1 MVKDMVEDKDSLS
14 FGHYLKSIRLEKG
27 ISLEE
32 ISNETKIRVDI
43 LLHIEKEDFNRLPDE
58 VYVKSFLRAYAKA
71 VGADEE
77 EVVRRCESS
86 NVVLKKSDEYEA
98 DVIRTTNKF
107 WPHLILS
114 LGTLLGI
121 IILSLLLS
129 SIFREQTSLNSH
141 VNQQIVSKNSQGDS
155 IKFPKDNDSIQS
167 IDNKASENIA
177 QKLLLTIIAVE
188 ETWIKVSID
197 DLRAKEYSLKT
208 GDRLKL
214 EATSDFDLIIG
225 NATGVNLTF
234 NGKPV
239 KIEGKSGQIANIQIP

>member
-1 MVKDMVEDKDSLS
+1 MVEDKNSLL

-43 LLHIEKEDFNRLPDE
+43 LLLIEKEDFDRLPAE

-77 EVVRRCESS
+77 EAVRRCESS
-86 NVVLKKSDEYEA
+86 SFVLKKSDEYEA
-98 DVIRTTNKF
+98 EEIRTINKF

-114 LGTLLGI
+114 LGTLLCI
-121 IILSLLLS
+121 IILSVLLS
-129 SIFREQTSLNSH
+129 SIFREQTSLNGQ
-141 VNQQIVSKNSQGDS
+141 VNQQIAGENIQGDS
-155 IKFPKDNDSIQS
+155 IKFPKDNTSIQS
-167 IDNKASENIA
+167 IDNKAPENIA
-177 QKLLLTIIAVE
+177 QQLLLSIIAIE
-188 ETWIKVSID
+188 ETWIKVSLD
-197 DLRAKEYSLKT
+197 DLRAKEYSLKA
-208 GDRLKL
+208 GDRLEL

-225 NATGVNLTF
+225 NATGVNLTL

>member
-1 MVKDMVEDKDSLS
+1 MVEDKSSLL

-43 LLHIEKEDFNRLPDE
+43 LLLIEKEDFDRLPAE

-71 VGADEE
+71 VGADEGE
-77 EVVRRCESS
+77 AVRRCESS
-86 NVVLKKSDEYEA
+86 NFVLKQSDEYEA
-98 DVIRTTNKF
+98 GVIRTINKF

-114 LGTLLGI
+114 LGTLLCI
-121 IILSLLLS
+121 IILSVLLS
-129 SIFREQTSLNSH
+129 SIFREQTSLNGQ
-141 VNQQIVSKNSQGDS
+141 VNQQIAGENIQENS
-155 IKFPKDNDSIQS
+155 IKFPEDNDSIQCV
-167 IDNKASENIA
+167 DNKVPANIT
-177 QKLLLTIIAVE
+177 QKLLLSIIAVE

-197 DLRAKEYSLKT
+197 DLRAKEYSLKA
-208 GDRLKL
+208 GDRLEL

-225 NATGVNLTF
+225 NATGVNLAL
-234 NGKPV
+234 NGNPV